1 MKKRT
6 IALMTTMALLAGTL
20 AGCGGGGSTGKAAQS
35 AQKEAETQAAEVDP
49 SKYEVTEKIEIEWWH
64 ALEEQYTDTVNKVV
78 EGFNSSQDL
87 ITVKPVYVGNYAAV
101 NEALVAAHAAGTGL
115 PGVSVANTPFV
126 AEYASGGLTEDL
138 TPYIQATGFDIEDFG
153 EGLIQATSYEGKQ
166 ATLPFLIST
175 QVVYYNKDMAK
186 ERGLSVP
193 EKWDDMEAFLEQASV
208 INNGQT
214 ECYGTII
221 PGWDQWYFET
231 FFLNNGVK
239 IVNDDQ
245 VSTDLG
251 GETSA
256 KMVEQIK
263 DWYKKGYIDYVE
275 NPDNSST
282 MRQNFIDGKTFSVVH
297 TSSLYNT
304 YVENCGFE
312 VGMAWLPAGETKNQ
326 EVGGSALL
334 IPAKN
339 DQATK
344 NAAWQFLSYLC
355 SKDVNMIWA
364 SETGYLPTRNSVQT
378 TEEGKEFLKEKPE
391 FQVIFDN
398 LNLIQPRI
406 QHPGWN
412 QLATIWKNSLA
423 EIIKEDVDLNEMLE
437 MMAEEIDEVLED
449 A

>member
-1 MKKRT
+1 MCIR
-6 IALMTTMALLAGTL
+6 
-20 AGCGGGGSTGKAAQS
+20 
-35 AQKEAETQAAEVDP
+35 D
-49 SKYEVTEKIEIEWWH
+49 
-64 ALEEQYTDTVNKVV
+64 
-78 EGFNSSQDL
+78 
-87 ITVKPVYVGNYAAV
+87 
-101 NEALVAAHAAGTGL
+101 
-115 PGVSVANTPFV
+115 
-126 AEYASGGLTEDL
+126 
-138 TPYIQATGFDIEDFG
+138 
-153 EGLIQATSYEGKQ
+153 
-166 ATLPFLIST
+166 
-175 QVVYYNKDMAK
+175 
-186 ERGLSVP
+186 R
-193 EKWDDMEAFLEQASV
+193 
-208 INNGQT
+208 
-214 ECYGTII
+214 
-221 PGWDQWYFET
+221 
-231 FFLNNGVK
+231 
-239 IVNDDQ
+239 
-245 VSTDLG
+245 
-251 GETSA
+251 
-256 KMVEQIK
+256 
-263 DWYKKGYIDYVE
+263 
-275 NPDNSST
+275 
-282 MRQNFIDGKTFSVVH
+282 TFSVVH

-304 YVENCGFE
+304 YVENCDFE
-312 VGMAWLPAGETKNQ
+312 VGMAWLPAGDTKNQ

-378 TEEGKEFLKEKPE
+378 TEEGQEFLKEKPE

>member
-1 MKKRT
+1 
-6 IALMTTMALLAGTL
+6 MTTMALLAGTL
-20 AGCGGGGSTGKAAQS
+20 AGCSGGGSTGKAAQS
-35 AQKEAETQAAEVDP
+35 AQKEAETTQAETVDP
-49 SKYEVTEKIEIEWWH
+49 ARYEVKEKIEIEWWH

-78 EGFNSSQDL
+78 EDFNSSQDL

-138 TPYIQATGFDIEDFG
+138 TPYIQATGFDIDDFG

-186 ERGLSVP
+186 ERGLAVP
-193 EKWDDMEAFLEQASV
+193 EKWSEMETFLEKASV
-208 INNGQT
+208 VNNGQT

-245 VSTDLG
+245 ASTDLG
-251 GETSA
+251 GEKSA
-256 KMVEQIK
+256 EMVAQIK
-263 DWYKKGYIDYVE
+263 DWYEKGYLDYVE
-275 NPDNSST
+275 NPDNSTT

-304 YVENCGFE
+304 YVENCSFE
-312 VGMAWLPAGETKNQ
+312 VGMAWLPAGDTKNQ

-355 SKDVNMIWA
+355 SKDVNMVWA
-364 SETGYLPTRNSVQT
+364 SETGYLPTRNSVQS
-378 TEEGKEFLKEKPE
+378 TEEGQEFLKEKPE

-398 LNLIQPRI
+398 LDLIQPRI

-437 MMAEEIDEVLED
+437 QMAEEIDEVLED